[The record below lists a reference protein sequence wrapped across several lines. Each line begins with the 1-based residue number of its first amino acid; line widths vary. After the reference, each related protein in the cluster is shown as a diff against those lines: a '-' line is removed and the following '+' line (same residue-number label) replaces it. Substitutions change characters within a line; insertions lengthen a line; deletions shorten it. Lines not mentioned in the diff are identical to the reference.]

1 MLQQG
6 KRNCLVVLLILGK
19 PSIRFGIGVFFIKL
33 LTSVFVGKSL
43 DLIKNIYKNTRCAVR
58 VADHTTDFVD
68 YTKGVTQGCPLS
80 PILINIYVKD
90 IFEIMNSNN
99 SSEITLD
106 EDNNINGL
114 MYADDLT
121 LLSETK
127 DGLMYADD
135 LTLLSETKDGLMY
148 ADDLTLLS
156 ETKDGLQK
164 QIDKLLIFVQSGN

>member
-6 KRNCLVVLLILGK
+6 ERNCLVVLLILGK

-58 VADHTTDFVD
+58 IADHTTDFVD

-106 EDNNINGL
+106 EDNKMNAL
-114 MYADDLT
+114 MYADDLI
-121 LLSETK
+121 LLSETN
-127 DGLMYADD
+127 DD
-135 LTLLSETKDGLMY
+135 PPYISHISY
-148 ADDLTLLS
+148 IS
-156 ETKDGLQK
+156 Y
-164 QIDKLLIFVQSGN
+164 IS